1 MHSTTGNKIMTTTS
15 QTKSPLLKT
24 KNSPSGAT
32 ISNATIVSK
41 SDSLEI
47 EEISKKISEHADA
60 LYRTWKNRGLVPPAE
75 ILEFYTVEAAQA
87 AGASKEELQSTEG
100 LQKLVNTFV
109 IKDKEQRGKVKKT
122 ATTKTAAPT
131 TTTATSSNTEVKTC
145 TTTTAATI
153 KNQLSDHVTATTSL
167 SSNSKMP
174 SLSSSSL
181 VSPISQNVLTSTT
194 STLIFNN
201 SKQTINSCVVNSS
214 RIGSLQK
221 QQQQQHLKLDD
232 QTYSQQ
238 SKQQKQ
244 QQQQQLSQNLQQQL
258 LYPQQ
263 LKLEQK
269 QLKHNQ
275 QTQQQ
280 KQQQVQPS
288 IHPQQQQQQV
298 KHNQL
303 LQQQKG
309 QHMQQSLQQQLK
321 SPQYQEHQQQ
331 KSYLQLKQPLQPLQ
345 QQQQQQQQMPIR
357 SQLHAHEP
365 QNQYQSEIG
374 QKITS
379 SKIKLNTKSSK
390 PSTDI
395 LDSVTKSATNLNG
408 NPKKVMMNTAPHVT
422 KVPVSSQATAHLEKN
437 LNFDIDL
444 DLKLDLNLDV
454 KQLSEMQNQNLRKIK
469 DLLNQSN
476 AKIPTKIPTLT
487 INTNNSNQGR
497 GGGAGV
503 EHSIKMKQSAKVTNI
518 ITAPLIDDLRQRL
531 KHDDGNDNETTTTI
545 REMLTASEMPAN
557 KKLKEMQRI
566 KTNDL
571 NSKREKDLINAD
583 EKLIMNDKNAG
594 KSNSTSISSSS
605 SSNSNS
611 SSSNS
616 STSSSSS
623 SGSSGGSSSSSS
635 VSISSGSSSCVNNS
649 SNDDIINSNVNIIT
663 HTSAEN
669 TNILTSSA
677 APITTT
683 TPLLLVDQV
692 IANQAG
698 NAFDFNKSL
707 ALTTEDIVTSTI
719 ITTAVTTTITATTA
733 TIITTPA
740 TTTTTTT
747 PTTPIINSKSS
758 KTGKVIKNSKATL
771 IKDSRGPQSLIEIIA
786 PASAPALAPAPA
798 SATTKTPTTTLAVN
812 SSLTSPMDEQSNVNV
827 SDISSN
833 SSSNSSTTM
842 PTPIKVKTTRNA
854 LSNGQEKNLRSNF
867 LTRGSVAERVLMFE
881 KCPDVRNAFLN
892 IKRPDKVDTPPK
904 VQVKLHA
911 TPPPAPVEQH
921 SLQKEIRTLKSV
933 YIPRFYFP
941 HGKPQP
947 TIALERTLR
956 GILSAFD
963 TFPNNQVTKDEL
975 PRILKICGLP
985 FYWRMPVMVFCQQ
998 HNSGLVERQ
1007 RFVEFWKQMNVYC
1020 HDAASRFVYILS
1032 RGQRFRNNILPE
1044 DLIPLVQDV
1053 VDTHPG
1059 LAFLKEATEFH
1070 SRYVHTV
1077 IARIFYSVNRSWSG
1091 KISIAELKKS
1101 DLLEIITLLEE
1112 EDDINQIMAF
1122 FSYEHFYVIYC
1133 KFWELDKDHDL
1144 LINQDDL
1151 SRHSDHALSS
1161 RIVERI
1167 FSGCVTRNDNRK
1179 NPDDEAKMSYT
1190 DFVWFLLSEEDKRTP
1205 TAIEYWFRCMD
1216 LDGDGV
1222 LSMYELE
1229 YFYEEQQQRMESIGI
1244 ESLPFEDCL
1253 CQMLDMIKP
1262 QNRDAIALGDL
1273 KRCKMTHVFFD
1284 TFFNLEKYL
1293 DHEQRDPFATQRDE
1307 YCSDWDRFAAQ
1318 EYELLITEEND

>member
-15 QTKSPLLKT
+15 QNKSPLLKT
-24 KNSPSGAT
+24 KTSPSVGT

-87 AGASKEELQSTEG
+87 AGASKEELQSTE
-100 LQKLVNTFV
+100 
-109 IKDKEQRGKVKKT
+109 
-122 ATTKTAAPT
+122 
-131 TTTATSSNTEVKTC
+131 
-145 TTTTAATI
+145 
-153 KNQLSDHVTATTSL
+153 
-167 SSNSKMP
+167 
-174 SLSSSSL
+174 
-181 VSPISQNVLTSTT
+181 
-194 STLIFNN
+194 
-201 SKQTINSCVVNSS
+201 
-214 RIGSLQK
+214 
-221 QQQQQHLKLDD
+221 
-232 QTYSQQ
+232 
-238 SKQQKQ
+238 
-244 QQQQQLSQNLQQQL
+244 
-258 LYPQQ
+258 
-263 LKLEQK
+263 
-269 QLKHNQ
+269 
-275 QTQQQ
+275 
-280 KQQQVQPS
+280 
-288 IHPQQQQQQV
+288 
-298 KHNQL
+298 
-303 LQQQKG
+303 
-309 QHMQQSLQQQLK
+309 
-321 SPQYQEHQQQ
+321 
-331 KSYLQLKQPLQPLQ
+331 
-345 QQQQQQQQMPIR
+345 
-357 SQLHAHEP
+357 
-365 QNQYQSEIG
+365 
-374 QKITS
+374 
-379 SKIKLNTKSSK
+379 
-390 PSTDI
+390 
-395 LDSVTKSATNLNG
+395 DSVTKSATNLNG
-408 NPKKVMMNTAPHVT
+408 NTKKFVMNTAPHVTT

-497 GGGAGV
+497 GGAGV
-503 EHSIKMKQSAKVTNI
+503 EHSIKMKTSAKVTNI

-531 KHDDGNDNETTTTI
+531 KHDDGNDNNETTI
-545 REMLTASEMPAN
+545 REVLIASEMPAN

-566 KTNDL
+566 KANDL

-583 EKLIMNDKNAG
+583 EKLIMNDKNA
-594 KSNSTSISSSS
+594 
-605 SSNSNS
+605 
-611 SSSNS
+611 
-616 STSSSSS
+616 
-623 SGSSGGSSSSSS
+623 
-635 VSISSGSSSCVNNS
+635 V
-649 SNDDIINSNVNIIT
+649 
-663 HTSAEN
+663 
-669 TNILTSSA
+669 
-677 APITTT
+677 
-683 TPLLLVDQV
+683 
-692 IANQAG
+692 
-698 NAFDFNKSL
+698 
-707 ALTTEDIVTSTI
+707 
-719 ITTAVTTTITATTA
+719 
-733 TIITTPA
+733 
-740 TTTTTTT
+740 
-747 PTTPIINSKSS
+747 
-758 KTGKVIKNSKATL
+758 
-771 IKDSRGPQSLIEIIA
+771 
-786 PASAPALAPAPA
+786 
-798 SATTKTPTTTLAVN
+798 
-812 SSLTSPMDEQSNVNV
+812 
-827 SDISSN
+827 
-833 SSSNSSTTM
+833 
-842 PTPIKVKTTRNA
+842 
-854 LSNGQEKNLRSNF
+854 RSNF

-904 VQVKLHA
+904 VQVKLHS
-911 TPPPAPVEQH
+911 TPPSAPVEQH

-985 FYWRMPVMVFCQQ
+985 YYWRMPVMVFCQQ

-1179 NPDDEAKMSYT
+1179 TPDDEPKMSYT

-1253 CQMLDMIKP
+1253 CQV
-1262 QNRDAIALGDL
+1262 GY
-1273 KRCKMTHVFFD
+1273 TH
-1284 TFFNLEKYL
+1284 T
-1293 DHEQRDPFATQRDE
+1293 
-1307 YCSDWDRFAAQ
+1307 C
-1318 EYELLITEEND
+1318 I